1 MAIKQITMA
10 ATLPELRA
18 SGCFLSWSEAAGGLV
33 VTGFEVVAAVCV
45 CVLFFVVAAVV
56 FVGGVN
62 TEVVGTVLVV
72 TMIVEELVVFVAV
85 VIAGF
90 VLPRVVF
97 SEVWFSEEGVVSI
110 LVAKPEVTVGDA
122 LVDALVALLVAL
134 LSSVTGEVAL

>member
-18 SGCFLSWSEAAGGLV
+18 SGCFLSWSAAVGGLV
-33 VTGFEVVAAVCV
+33 VTGFEVVAAVGV
-45 CVLFFVVAAVV
+45 CVFDFAAVV

-72 TMIVEELVVFVAV
+72 KMIVEELVVFVAV

-134 LSSVTGEVAL
+134 LSSVAGEVAL